1 MLNFSIIQAKTIFI
15 LILIF
20 KKPHIK
26 ITKNKHNKTT
36 KKKKSTFYF
45 KVHSFIHS
53 IKKTLTSIINSEIIY
68 KNIPP
73 FF

>member
-1 MLNFSIIQAKTIFI
+1 MLIFSIIQGKTIFI

-36 KKKKSTFYF
+36 KKKSQHFILK
-45 KVHSFIHS
+45 FIHS
-53 IKKTLTSIINSEIIY
+53 FNQ
-68 KNIPP
+68 KNININNKFRNYLQEHP
-73 FF
+73 F